1 MKSIMLMVSLLG
13 GIENPDFADRT
24 NHNMQT
30 VGVSYH
36 GATIAKTRFSLDG
49 ESMNETLIG
58 FSSPHVS
65 LIGNGNMK
73 MMNLNYPL
81 YSPSFNLHVDMMQMD
96 DMLNSVS
103 FGVGYLL
110 NDKAELKFN
119 LGVRDFEDIE
129 IPELGCLAL
138 CGTVDSE
145 FANVQ
150 LTYKF

>member
-1 MKSIMLMVSLLG
+1 MKSLILAVSLLS

-30 VGVSYH
+30 VAVSYH

-49 ESMNETLIG
+49 ESINETLVG
-58 FSSPHVS
+58 FSSPRVS

-103 FGVGYLL
+103 FGVGYNLS
-110 NDKAELKFN
+110 DKAELKFN

-145 FANVQ
+145 FVNAQ
-150 LTYKF
+150 FTYKF

>member
-81 YSPSFNLHVDMMQMD
+81 SQLYNLHLDAMQMD

-103 FGVGYLL
+103 VGVGFNLSD
-110 NDKAELKFN
+110 NAELKFN
-119 LGVRDFEDIE
+119 LGVRDFEDVS

-145 FANVQ
+145 FVNFQ
-150 LTYKF
+150 LTYKL

>member
-1 MKSIMLMVSLLG
+1 MLMVSLLS

-30 VGVSYH
+30 VAVSYH
-36 GATIAKTRFSLDG
+36 GATIAKTRFSLNG

-96 DMLNSVS
+96 MFDSVS
-103 FGVGYLL
+103 VGVGYDLSD
-110 NDKAELKFN
+110 NAELKFN
-119 LGVRDFEDIE
+119 IGGRDFENLDFGKI
-129 IPELGCLAL
+129 
-138 CGTVDSE
+138 DSE

-150 LTYKF
+150 FTYKF

>member
-1 MKSIMLMVSLLG
+1 MKSLMLMVSLLG

-24 NHNMQT
+24 NHNTQT
-30 VGVSYH
+30 VAVSYH
-36 GATIAKTRFSLDG
+36 GATIAKTRFSLNG

-65 LIGNGNMK
+65 LIGNDNMK

-96 DMLNSVS
+96 MLNSVS

-110 NDKAELKFN
+110 SNKAELKFN
-119 LGVRDFEDIE
+119 IGGRDLKNLDFGRI
-129 IPELGCLAL
+129 
-138 CGTVDSE
+138 DSE
-145 FANVQ
+145 FANLQ

>member
-1 MKSIMLMVSLLG
+1 MKSLVLMVSLLG

-73 MMNLNYPL
+73 MMNLNYPFFQSYNVHL
-81 YSPSFNLHVDMMQMD
+81 DAMQMD
-96 DMLNSVS
+96 DMLDSVS
-103 FGVGYLL
+103 VGVGYNLSD
-110 NDKAELKFN
+110 NAELKFN

-150 LTYKF
+150 FTYKF

>member
-73 MMNLNYPL
+73 MMNLNYPIFQSYNVHL
-81 YSPSFNLHVDMMQMD
+81 DVMQMS

-103 FGVGYLL
+103 VGVGYDLSD
-110 NDKAELKFN
+110 NAELKFN
-119 LGVRDFEDIE
+119 LGVRDFEDVE

>member
-1 MKSIMLMVSLLG
+1 MKSLILAVSLLG

-30 VGVSYH
+30 VAVSYH

-58 FSSPHVS
+58 FSSPNVS

-81 YSPSFNLHVDMMQMD
+81 FSPDYNLHLDVMNMD
-96 DMLNSVS
+96 FLNSVS
-103 FGVGYLL
+103 VGVGYELS
-110 NDKAELKFN
+110 DSAELKFN
-119 LGVRDFEDIE
+119 LGVRDFEDVE

-150 LTYKF
+150 FTYKF

>member
-1 MKSIMLMVSLLG
+1 MKSLMLMVSLLS

-30 VGVSYH
+30 VAVSYH
-36 GATIAKTRFSLDG
+36 GATIAKTRFSLNG

-96 DMLNSVS
+96 MFDSVS
-103 FGVGYLL
+103 VGVGYDLSD
-110 NDKAELKFN
+110 NAELKFN
-119 LGVRDFEDIE
+119 IGGRDFENLDFGKI
-129 IPELGCLAL
+129 
-138 CGTVDSE
+138 DSE

-150 LTYKF
+150 FTYKF

>member
-1 MKSIMLMVSLLG
+1 MKSLMLMVSLLG

-30 VGVSYH
+30 VAVSYN

-58 FSSPHVS
+58 FSSPNVS

-81 YSPSFNLHVDMMQMD
+81 ISPDYNLHLDAMQMD
-96 DMLNSVS
+96 MFDSVS
-103 FGVGYLL
+103 VGVGYDLSD
-110 NDKAELKFN
+110 NVELKFN
-119 LGVRDFEDIE
+119 LGVRDFEDVGE
-129 IPELGCLAL
+129 
-138 CGTVDSE
+138 TVDSE
-145 FANVQ
+145 FANLQ
-150 LTYKF
+150 FTYKF

>member
-1 MKSIMLMVSLLG
+1 MKSLVLMVSLLG

-30 VGVSYH
+30 VGVSYN

-73 MMNLNYPL
+73 MMNLNYPFFQSYNVHL
-81 YSPSFNLHVDMMQMD
+81 DVMNMD
-96 DMLNSVS
+96 FLNSVS
-103 FGVGYLL
+103 VGVGYDLS
-110 NDKAELKFN
+110 DSAELKFN

-145 FANVQ
+145 VANVQ
-150 LTYKF
+150 FTYKF

>member
-1 MKSIMLMVSLLG
+1 MKSLVLMVSLLG

-73 MMNLNYPL
+73 MMNLNYPFFQSYNVHL
-81 YSPSFNLHVDMMQMD
+81 DVMNMN
-96 DMLNSVS
+96 DMLDSVS
-103 FGVGYLL
+103 VGVGYDLS
-110 NDKAELKFN
+110 DSAELKFN

-138 CGTVDSE
+138 CGRVDSE

-150 LTYKF
+150 FTYKF